1 MYNLRLE
8 QWFAPVRNL
17 NNVWHRYWRRN
28 MSKEGSVAPKER
40 INIKYIPATG
50 DAQAEVELPLK
61 TLVVGD
67 FKGHSEDT
75 PLEERQTVS
84 VDKNNFEAVMRE
96 SDLKLATTVRNK
108 LSDDDNAEL
117 PVELSFKS
125 LSDFSPDSVATQVPE
140 LNKLVE
146 LREALVAL
154 KGPLGNIPAF
164 RDRLQELLNSEE
176 SREKLLSELSL
187 VSGKEEEPQ
196 A

>member
-1 MYNLRLE
+1 
-8 QWFAPVRNL
+8 
-17 NNVWHRYWRRN
+17 

-50 DAQAEVELPLK
+50 DAQAEIELPLK

-67 FKGHSEDT
+67 FKGHSEDI
-75 PLEERQTVS
+75 PLEERSTVA

-96 SDLKLATTVRNK
+96 SELKISTTVKNK
-108 LSDDDNAEL
+108 LIDEEDAEL
-117 PVELSFKS
+117 PVELSFNS
-125 LSDFSPDSVATQVPE
+125 LADFSPDSVASQVPE
-140 LNKLVE
+140 LKKLIE

-164 RDRLQELLNSEE
+164 RERLQSLINSEE
-176 SREKLLSELSL
+176 SRDKLLAELNL
-187 VSGKEEEPQ
+187 LSGREEPT